1 MAISASRTMFLLAL
15 AALLALALPGT
26 AAATPEFAEKTAQG
40 CLTCHRDQEGGGA
53 LTTTGLRYA
62 AAGYRWPP
70 AGGYRVLGGL
80 RRGVR
85 LLVGLLHIVAAF
97 LWFGTIL
104 YVHLMLRPAYAEKGL
119 PRGEV
124 ILGLVSMGVVGV
136 TGALL
141 TASRIAGFEVLFD
154 SQWGRVLSGKI
165 AIYLV
170 MISTAATAVLFV
182 GPRLKRTERKAV
194 APPDGAYDP
203 ATLAAFDGRE
213 GRPALVA
220 VRDAVYDVSSLPRWG
235 GGAHMKH
242 AAGRDLTTDLGR
254 APHDASLLER
264 ARRAGTFDP
273 TRRPRKTTV
282 QKAFYVVA
290 YLNLGLVFV
299 VLFLL
304 AYWRWGL

>member
-1 MAISASRTMFLLAL
+1 MATDPRRTLFLLAL
-15 AALLALALPGT
+15 AALLLGLPGT

-40 CLTCHRDQEGGGA
+40 CLTCHRDVDGGGA

-70 AGGYRVLGGL
+70 TGGYRVLGGL

-124 ILGLVSMGVVGV
+124 ILGLVSMAVVGG

-141 TASRIAGFEVLFD
+141 TASRIAGLDVLLD
-154 SQWGRVLSGKI
+154 SPWGRVLTGKI
-165 AIYLV
+165 VIYLLMV
-170 MISTAATAVLFV
+170 TSAATAVFFV
-182 GPRLKRTERKAV
+182 GPRLKRAQGRAV
-194 APPDGAYDP
+194 APPDGVYDP

-220 VRDAVYDVSSLPRWG
+220 VGDAVYDVSSLPRWS

-242 AAGRDLTTDLGR
+242 AAGRDLTAELGR
-254 APHDASLLER
+254 APHDASLLGR
-264 ARRAGTFDP
+264 AQRVGTFDAS
-273 TRRPRKTTV
+273 RRPRKTV
-282 QKAFYVVA
+282 AQKAFYVVA
-290 YLNLGLVFV
+290 YLNLTLVFV

-304 AYWRWGL
+304 AWWRWGI

>member
-1 MAISASRTMFLLAL
+1 MGAKLILRSAAV
-15 AALLALALPGT
+15 AALLMLAATGT
-26 AAATPEFAEKTAQG
+26 ATATPEFAGKTEQG

-53 LTTTGLRYA
+53 LTTTGLRFA

-70 AGGYRVLGGL
+70 TGGYRVLGGL
-80 RRGVR
+80 RRSVR
-85 LLVGLLHIVAAF
+85 LLVGLMHIVAAF

-104 YVHLMLRPAYAEKGL
+104 YVHLMLRPAYASKGL

-124 ILGLVSMGVVGV
+124 ILGLATMAIVGV

-141 TASRIAGFEVLFD
+141 TASRIAGLDVLFN
-154 SQWGRVLSGKI
+154 SPWGRVLSGKI

-170 MISTAATAVLFV
+170 MVASAATAVLFV
-182 GPRLKRTERKAV
+182 GPRLKRMQGKAL
-194 APPDGAYDP
+194 APPDGIYDP

-213 GRPALVA
+213 GRPARVA
-220 VRDAVYDVSSLPRWG
+220 VQGTVYDVSALPRWHG
-235 GGAHMKH
+235 GTHIKH
-242 AAGRDLTTDLGR
+242 AAGRDLTGDLTR
-254 APHDASLLER
+254 APHDAAFLER
-264 ARRAGTFDP
+264 AQRVGTFDSS
-273 TRRPRKTTV
+273 RRPKKTPV

-290 YLNLGLVFV
+290 YLNLGLVFL